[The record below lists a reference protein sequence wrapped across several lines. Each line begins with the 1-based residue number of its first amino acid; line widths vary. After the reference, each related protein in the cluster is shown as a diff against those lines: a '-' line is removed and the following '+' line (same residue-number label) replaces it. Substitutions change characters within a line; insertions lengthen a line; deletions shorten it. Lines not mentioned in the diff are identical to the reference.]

1 MKSKFESMKITDI
14 PVDMIKEASKQICHY
29 TVGIV
34 KIQKTLS
41 SEDTILT
48 GSGTLVEIDGTFGI
62 LTAHHVIKELPSH
75 GEIGLILSEQ
85 LHRYTLQP
93 ESVKKIKIAR
103 GPKASEGPDLALL
116 IFQPTDLGQ
125 IKAIKSFHNLLL
137 RRDRMINN
145 PPEND
150 MGIWFLCG
158 FPDEGTIREALDRN
172 FDTVMAF
179 HGLCVA
185 GGVEKEYI
193 SGSYDYLEFGI
204 RYDKNRLQIPR
215 CFKGVSGGGLWQV
228 LLMRTT
234 DGIIEPKEI
243 ILSGVAFYQS
253 PVVNNIRS
261 IKCHGR
267 KSIYKISYEFI
278 KDKCSNHRLNTD

>member
-1 MKSKFESMKITDI
+1 MKSKFESIKITDI
-14 PVDMIKEASKQICHY
+14 PVHMIKEVSKQICHY
-29 TVGIV
+29 AVGIV
-34 KIQKTLS
+34 KIQKKLS
-41 SEDTILT
+41 SEDAILT

-62 LTAHHVIKELPSH
+62 LTAHHVIEELPSH

-93 ESVKKIKIAR
+93 GSVKKVKIAR

-116 IFQPTDLGQ
+116 IFQPTDLRQIKALGQ
-125 IKAIKSFHNLLL
+125 IRAIKSFYNLLL
-137 RRDRMINN
+137 RRDTIINN

-158 FPDEGTIREALDRN
+158 FPDEGTIREDPDRG
-172 FDTVMAF
+172 FDAVMAF
-179 HGLCVA
+179 HGLCGA

-193 SGSYDYLEFGI
+193 SGSYDYLEFDI

-253 PVVNNIRS
+253 PVVNNTRS

-278 KDKCSNHRLNTD
+278 KDKCS